1 MDLLD
6 GEDDEPLLEPARDT
20 QVGSGRLV
28 DEVNINFQ
36 VGRKNRSCMI
46 IQLQIKRY
54 IDHRYVSIY
63 IYKR

>member
-28 DEVNINFQ
+28 DEVKMWGTSKWMVKIMENP
-36 VGRKNRSCMI
+36 
-46 IQLQIKRY
+46 Y
-54 IDHRYVSIY
+54 
-63 IYKR
+63 